1 MNDILKDFLNFN
13 QVLNSVGY
21 AFMIYFW
28 FRINYELKTL
38 KKMIETDIKR
48 INNEIN
54 AIKEEIEL
62 KDRKLNLISQKFLT
76 EIENLKTKE
85 K

>member
-1 MNDILKDFLNFN
+1 
-13 QVLNSVGY
+13 
-21 AFMIYFW
+21 
-28 FRINYELKTL
+28 
-38 KKMIETDIKR
+38 MIETDIKR

>member
-1 MNDILKDFLNFN
+1 MNDVLRDFLSFN
-13 QVLNSVGY
+13 QILNSVGY

-38 KKMIETDIKR
+38 KKMIESDIKR
-48 INNEIN
+48 INNDLQTFR
-54 AIKEEIEL
+54 EELEL
-62 KDRKLNLISQKFLT
+62 KDRKINLISQKFLT
-76 EIENLKTKE
+76 EIENLKTKV